1 MYHVQT
7 TEEKI
12 NNFGYAE
19 ADVSTTRNKEEDIVN
34 KSTLVRL
41 RECYWNQRFSN
52 YQKGIPITIES

>member
-1 MYHVQT
+1 MLKQMYQLP
-7 TEEKI
+7 E
-12 NNFGYAE
+12 
-19 ADVSTTRNKEEDIVN
+19 NKEEDIVN